1 MEGRDKE
8 RNTRRRDGGKQKR
21 RRGGNGNGMKDEGV
35 KTKEEGDETWEG

>member
-8 RNTRRRDGGKQKR
+8 RNTRRRDGGKQR
-21 RRGGNGNGMKDEGV
+21 RRRVGNGMKDEGG